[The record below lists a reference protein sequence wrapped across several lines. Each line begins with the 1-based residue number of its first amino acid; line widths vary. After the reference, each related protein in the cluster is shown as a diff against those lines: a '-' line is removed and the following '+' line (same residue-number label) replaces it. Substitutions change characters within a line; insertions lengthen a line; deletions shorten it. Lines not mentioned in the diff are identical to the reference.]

1 METNPRFGFLPNR
14 KVTEKCCIRTKC
26 CRLPFRLL
34 AEPKTCAF
42 EPKCCNYGNEP
53 TFRLLAEPKGYR
65 KMLHSN
71 QMLQVTVS
79 ASCRTENLRI
89 RTKMLQLW
97 KRIHVSA
104 SCRTERLQKNLRI
117 RTKMLQLWKRTHVS
131 ASCRTER
138 LQKNAAFE
146 PNAAGYR
153 FGFLP
158 KRKPAHSNQNAAT
171 METNPRFGFLPNR
184 KVTEKPAHSN
194 QNAATME
201 TNPRFG

>member
-79 ASCRTENLRI
+79 ASCRTE
-89 RTKMLQLW
+89 
-97 KRIHVSA
+97 
-104 SCRTERLQKNLRI
+104 
-117 RTKMLQLWKRTHVS
+117 
-131 ASCRTER
+131 R

-158 KRKPAHSNQNAAT
+158 NRKPAHSNQNAAT

-201 TNPRFG
+201 TNPRFGF